1 MQDLSIPMKADDDSW
16 PAASPLRQLNDLILQ
31 AGPMMNRPTDVVQRY
46 KTLMIDAGFEN
57 VTEIIYK
64 WPSNTWPKD
73 RKYKELGMWSLAD
86 LGEGLEGMV
95 LALLTRVLGWSLD
108 EVTVLIAKARADL
121 SNRRIH
127 AYWPM

>member
-1 MQDLSIPMKADDDSW
+1 
-16 PAASPLRQLNDLILQ
+16 
-31 AGPMMNRPTDVVQRY
+31 MMNRPTDVVQRY